1 MVYYIKWA
9 TERTL
14 KRERLTLIDDGIS
27 ILTTAF
33 LVYIRQCSWVSL
45 FYKEVWWQLKDNNKI
60 RRAKLAAEKKTPFLV
75 QLIQIFGPSYFVR
88 ALDHWDWSRHQDRE
102 QGRKWLP
109 KTGGGAATPSILPK
123 TGGAIAHPA
132 YPSLTPLSSLMRLYL
147 NYQVDFLGSGT
158 LKTIIFSGC
167 GPYFF

>member
-14 KRERLTLIDDGIS
+14 KRERLTLIDDGIF

-33 LVYIRQCSWVSL
+33 LVYIRQRSWVSL

-60 RRAKLAAEKKTPFLV
+60 RGAKLAAEKKTPFLV
-75 QLIQIFGPSYFVR
+75 QLIQIFGPSYFVT

-109 KTGGGAATPSILPK
+109 KTGEGGSVTFYLLPWGMWIKLHNILPL
-123 TGGAIAHPA
+123 HH
-132 YPSLTPLSSLMRLYL
+132 RLIMK
-147 NYQVDFLGSGT
+147 QAC
-158 LKTIIFSGC
+158 FSEKQL
-167 GPYFF
+167 